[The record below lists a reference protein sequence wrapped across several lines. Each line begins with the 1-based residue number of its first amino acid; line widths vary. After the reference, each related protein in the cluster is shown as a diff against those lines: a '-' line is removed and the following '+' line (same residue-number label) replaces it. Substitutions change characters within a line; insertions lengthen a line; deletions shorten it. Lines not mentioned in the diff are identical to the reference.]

1 MRSRIAPTPS
11 GKLHLGNIY
20 NFVLTWWFV
29 RSQNGSLTLRIDDAD
44 ELRSKKE
51 YIDNIFETLKWLEID
66 LDDGP
71 NSSIDFIENYSQQ
84 NKKDYYLSKIINRS
98 DIFFCDCSRKK
109 VDEHGH
115 YKGRCFHEKR
125 EFKAGEFAIRLN
137 LAPFYPILWRRDHL
151 PAYHLTTIVDDHD
164 LGVTDLI
171 RGKDLLSST
180 LIQKDLAP
188 LIGLN
193 FPQSIYHHELLLS
206 SSGAK
211 LSKTQ
216 GDDDVQSLYSNKKEL
231 FAELSSTLKIKEFTR
246 LSELKKR
253 PFPKEVLSQL

>member
-20 NFVLTWWFV
+20 NFILTWWYV

-51 YIDNIFETLKWLEID
+51 YIDNIFEIINWLEID

-71 NSSIDFIENYSQQ
+71 RSGIDFRDNFSQQ
-84 NKKDYYLSKIINRS
+84 NKKDYYLSKIINRD

-109 VDEHGH
+109 VDEIGH
-115 YKGRCFHEKR
+115 YKGECFHEKR

-137 LAPFYPILWRRDHL
+137 LAPFYPILWRRDHI

-164 LGVTDLI
+164 HGVTDLI
-171 RGKDLLSST
+171 RGEDLLSST
-180 LIQKDLAP
+180 LIQKELAP
-188 LIGLN
+188 LLNLN
-193 FPQSIYHHELLLS
+193 FPKKLYHHKLLLS
-206 SSGAK
+206 GNGVK

-216 GDDDVQSLYSNKKEL
+216 GDEDVQSLFGNKKEL
-231 FAELSSTLKIKEFTR
+231 FEELCDTLKIKKFSR
-246 LSELKKR
+246 LSELKTR
-253 PFPKEVLSQL
+253 SFPKEVLSQL